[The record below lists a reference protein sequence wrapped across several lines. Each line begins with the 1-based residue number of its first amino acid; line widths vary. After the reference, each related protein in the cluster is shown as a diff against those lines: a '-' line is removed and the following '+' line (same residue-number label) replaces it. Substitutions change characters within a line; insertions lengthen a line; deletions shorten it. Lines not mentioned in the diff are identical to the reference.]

1 MEIVEVP
8 HFRYKDWPGKTTLY
22 TEKNGSATLENSHDG
37 SILFFRSSGW
47 EYEHNA
53 CYTYDEALELFRVL
67 GLKIQEMADLRN
79 RYGTDDVPDTSDFH
93 QWLGECPICHHC
105 HKTYTEVV
113 ELNRQVTTQ

>member
-1 MEIVEVP
+1 MEIIETP
-8 HFRYKDWPGKTTLY
+8 HYRYKDWPGKTTLY
-22 TEKNGSATLENSHDG
+22 TEGDNGSATLENSYDG

-79 RYGTDDVPDTSDFH
+79 RHGDSDELEPSDVGLPYPPK
-93 QWLGECPICHHC
+93 Q
-105 HKTYTEVV
+105 
-113 ELNRQVTTQ
+113 